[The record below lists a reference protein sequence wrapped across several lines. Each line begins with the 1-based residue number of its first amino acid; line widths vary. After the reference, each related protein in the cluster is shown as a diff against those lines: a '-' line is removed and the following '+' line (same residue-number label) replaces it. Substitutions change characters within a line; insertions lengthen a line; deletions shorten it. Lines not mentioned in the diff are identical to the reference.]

1 MEEAS
6 LCQRQRPVTLRVASL
21 CSAKASSDFVGLEPQ
36 IKNQRKANLS
46 LGIPRQIHNRSRIRR
61 GQFRYA
67 GKQRPL
73 RKSIAERFAALTRE
87 ERTSGSHSADTG
99 QSHCVWPVFA
109 SQRPVPLRGQ
119 TKTFEKEHCGEVR
132 CAHERREN
140 FWEPVSAFS

>member
-36 IKNQRKANLS
+36 IKNQRQANLS

-61 GQFRYA
+61 GQFRFA

-87 ERTSGSHSADTG
+87 ERTFGSQSQLSAEASHASHG
-99 QSHCVWPVFA
+99 QSGINADSLHFF
-109 SQRPVPLRGQ
+109 SFRMRKIRPRIMDSILFICSL
-119 TKTFEKEHCGEVR
+119 T
-132 CAHERREN
+132 
-140 FWEPVSAFS
+140 SS